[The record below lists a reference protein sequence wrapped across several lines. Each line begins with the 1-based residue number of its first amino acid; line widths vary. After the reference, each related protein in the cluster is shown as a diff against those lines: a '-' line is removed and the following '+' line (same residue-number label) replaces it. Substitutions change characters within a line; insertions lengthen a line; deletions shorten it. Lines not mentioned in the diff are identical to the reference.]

1 MSYILDALKKAT
13 TEREHQHGN
22 IPDLSA
28 QPARGQPKHAS
39 ASKAGVLPGKW
50 LMTAAVILAA
60 SVVIAFFWRVLFQSA
75 PVQAL
80 PLNAP
85 AERVMVTAPSAPA
98 PPLNPSVAVAA
109 AAVPTM
115 PPPLPSVLSKSG
127 DLAPTAN
134 IPRTQRASANIPPIS
149 PLAGTTNTQSFS
161 YPSLPDTAP
170 KLLVSGS
177 TYSDNAAHRILIV
190 NGQVLREGESPATG
204 IKIEKIGARAAV
216 LQYEGTLFSLRY

>member
-28 QPARGQPKHAS
+28 QPARGQPKHDS
-39 ASKAGVLPGKW
+39 ASKVGLLPGKW

-80 PLNAP
+80 PLSVP
-85 AERVMVTAPSAPA
+85 AERVMVTAPSAPS
-98 PPLNPSVAVAA
+98 PPLNPSAAVAA

-115 PPPLPSVLSKSG
+115 PPPLPLVLSKSG
-127 DLAPTAN
+127 DLATTAN
-134 IPRTQRASANIPPIS
+134 VPRTQRASANVPPIA
-149 PLAGTTNTQSFS
+149 PLAGTTSTQNFS

-177 TYSDNAAHRILIV
+177 TYSENAAHRILIV
-190 NGQVLREGESPATG
+190 NGQVLREGESSATG

>member
-28 QPARGQPKHAS
+28 QPARGQLKHDS

-85 AERVMVTAPSAPA
+85 AERVIVTAPSAPS
-98 PPLNPSVAVAA
+98 PPLNPSAAVAV

-115 PPPLPSVLSKSG
+115 PPPLPSVLSKSS

-134 IPRTQRASANIPPIS
+134 VPRTQRASANIPPIAS
-149 PLAGTTNTQSFS
+149 LASTTNTQKFS

-177 TYSDNAAHRILIV
+177 TYSENAAHRILIV
-190 NGQVLREGESPATG
+190 NGQMLREGESPATG

>member
-28 QPARGQPKHAS
+28 QPARGQLKHDS

-80 PLNAP
+80 SLNAP
-85 AERVMVTAPSAPA
+85 AERVMVTAPSAPS
-98 PPLNPSVAVAA
+98 PPLNPSAAVAV

-115 PPPLPSVLSKSG
+115 PPPLPSVLSKSS

-134 IPRTQRASANIPPIS
+134 IPRTQRASANIPPIA
-149 PLAGTTNTQSFS
+149 PLAGTTNTQNFS

-177 TYSDNAAHRILIV
+177 TYSENAAHRILIV
-190 NGQVLREGESPATG
+190 NGQMLREGESPATG

>member
-28 QPARGQPKHAS
+28 QPARGQLKHDS

-80 PLNAP
+80 SLNAP
-85 AERVMVTAPSAPA
+85 AERVMVTAPSAPS
-98 PPLNPSVAVAA
+98 PPLNPSAAVAV

-115 PPPLPSVLSKSG
+115 PPPLPSVLSKSS

-134 IPRTQRASANIPPIS
+134 VPRTQRASANIPPIA
-149 PLAGTTNTQSFS
+149 PLAGTTNTQNFS